1 MSIIRKNKTHEDMP
15 DFDEM
20 MGEVQEEIQEKDA
33 EQDIISRVPELKRL
47 SADIEKATTAV
58 INAKLSLESSIQFT
72 QREEGV
78 LGAAVQTISDK
89 VDTINTHIDNV
100 MKDAPNKL
108 QVSVNVADADWQKMQ
123 DLFDQE
129 HKWMLGKMQEHIQQV
144 NSMFVEERR
153 RVQKRYKEYDGCYLG
168 HYAQWFFWFFFVLG
182 FFIFTATIVM
192 MVGRW
197 RNWF

>member
-33 EQDIISRVPELKRL
+33 EQDIVSRVPELKRL
-47 SADIEKATTAV
+47 SADIEKAITAV

-78 LGAAVQTISDK
+78 LGAAVKTISDK
-89 VDTINTHIDNV
+89 VDTINHHIDGV
-100 MKDAPNKL
+100 LEEAPNKL
-108 QVSVNVADADWQKMQ
+108 QVSVNVADADWQKIQ

-129 HKWMLGKMQEHIQQV
+129 HKWMLGKMQENMRQV
-144 NSMFVEERR
+144 NAMFVEERR

-197 RNWF
+197 CN